1 MGRKNGIDA
10 AIIVTAVSEA
20 DQMSRSA
27 EVSFEKKKKVSGHSS
42 KQEEEKKKVL
52 QVKSALREVPVR

>member
-42 KQEEEKKKVL
+42 KQEEEKKRKRSY
-52 QVKSALREVPVR
+52 K